1 MKRYG
6 LYVGLLLLA
15 VVNFLVLAGVSYN
28 RSGEPDA
35 SVELTERELSLNSI
49 DKENSGVSLNLDW
62 RQYGDRESEW
72 FDKNKLTE
80 VGFDCSTPV
89 DAADAGL
96 RYGKALSRK
105 TFVVLEYE
113 GKAWEAWQARE
124 RKKLEAMEAK
134 INKGEVARKELTEAK
149 KRFAGEL
156 VTVSRLFPVDVGNDP
171 KRLRVIYPDRRR
183 FIITPAKVRLQ
194 FRSAIKEKG
203 KLMEPARLKGS
214 IENVLTDTVQV
225 PRDKQ
230 GLLRTLQTKGQ
241 NRWHNPYM
249 YMEESNEKPM
259 PPRFKV
265 VLNFGKRYE
274 PWVVA
279 VRP

>member
-6 LYVGLLLLA
+6 LYGGLVLLA
-15 VVNFLVLAGVSYN
+15 IVNLLVLAGVRLN

-35 SVELTERELSLNSI
+35 SVELTERELSLNRI
-49 DKENSGVSLNLDW
+49 EKENSGVSLRLDLQ
-62 RQYGDRESEW
+62 QYGDRESEW
-72 FDKNKLTE
+72 FDKKKLTE

-89 DAADAGL
+89 DAADAGF
-96 RYGKALSRK
+96 RYRKALPRK

-124 RKKLEAMEAK
+124 SKELEAMEAK
-134 INKGEVARKELTEAK
+134 ISKGEVARKELTEAK
-149 KRFAGEL
+149 KRYAWEL
-156 VTVSRLFPVDVGNDP
+156 VAASRLFPVDVGNDP
-171 KRLRVIYPDRRR
+171 KKLRVTYPDRHR
-183 FIITPAKVRLQ
+183 FIITPAKVRLH
-194 FRSAIKEKG
+194 FHGTVNEKG
-203 KLMEPARLKGS
+203 KPIEPARLKGS
-214 IENVLTDTVQV
+214 IDDILTDTVQV

-241 NRWHNPYM
+241 SWQRNY
-249 YMEESNEKPM
+249 YEQEQNEKPM
-259 PPRFKV
+259 PPRFKA
-265 VLNFGKRYE
+265 VLNFGQRYE